1 MRLTHARINPVE
13 ETHWTPSQRELLEP
27 QVMRGRVQNIF
38 LTLAN
43 HEALAKRW
51 MVFANHILHKSTL
64 PPRDRE
70 ILILRI
76 GWLCQSGYE
85 WGQHVL
91 IGLKSGLNQD
101 EIEAIKI
108 GPEAVNWSNHDQLLL
123 TAVDELRSDAFLS
136 DSVWNGL
143 KLSYSEPQMMDLVF
157 TVGQYQLVSMALN
170 TFGVQLDP
178 GLPSMNE
185 QSS

>member
-1 MRLTHARINPVE
+1 MRLTQARINPVE
-13 ETHWTPSQRELLEP
+13 EADWTSSQRALLAP

-91 IGLKSGLNQD
+91 IGLKSGL
-101 EIEAIKI
+101 
-108 GPEAVNWSNHDQLLL
+108 
-123 TAVDELRSDAFLS
+123 
-136 DSVWNGL
+136 
-143 KLSYSEPQMMDLVF
+143 SE
-157 TVGQYQLVSMALN
+157 
-170 TFGVQLDP
+170 
-178 GLPSMNE
+178 
-185 QSS
+185 

>member
-1 MRLTHARINPVE
+1 MRLTEPRINPVE
-13 ETHWTPSQRELLEP
+13 ASDWTESQRALLAP

-51 MVFANHILHKSTL
+51 MVFANHILHKSKL
-64 PPRDRE
+64 SPRDRE
-70 ILILRI
+70 ILILRV

-91 IGLKSGLNQD
+91 IGQKAGLSD
-101 EIEAIKI
+101 LEIEAIKA
-108 GPEAVNWSNHDQLLL
+108 GPSDPSWGIQDAWLL
-123 TAVDELRSDAFLS
+123 TAADELRADAFITDETWRALA
-136 DSVWNGL
+136 
-143 KLSYSEPQMMDLVF
+143 SYYSQQQLMDLVF

-178 GLPSMNE
+178 DLPIMK
-185 QSS
+185 